1 MLCSPGL
8 YWIYDKDPM
17 QQGTQVVGAAG
28 SSVEYFAYPA
38 GGDGIHYVSHGIDA
52 LYGLTSSLKKH

>member
-1 MLCSPGL
+1 
-8 YWIYDKDPM
+8 M